1 MGVPSTDE
9 WVSAVKARPGA
20 DGIGMILVHE
30 GVVRGTSRSGEG
42 VTGMVLGVD
51 RARLDE
57 VLTAAGSWPGVLDVR
72 AWVAEGSLAV
82 GDTIM
87 KVLVAGDI
95 RDNVFGA
102 LQRLVGMIKNEVVSE
117 SELR

>member
-1 MGVPSTDE
+1 MSVPSTDD
-9 WVSAVKARPGA
+9 WVGEVKAQA
-20 DGIGMILVHE
+20 NASGIGMILVHE
-30 GVVRGTSRSGEG
+30 GVVRGASRSGEP
-42 VTGMVLGVD
+42 VTSMKLGVD

-57 VLTAAGSWPGVLDVR
+57 VLAEAATWPGVLGLR
-72 AWVAEGSLAV
+72 AWVTEGSLAV

-95 RDNVFGA
+95 RENVFGG
-102 LQRLVGMIKNEVVSE
+102 LQRLVGIIKNEVVSE